1 MTMQNKRL
9 SLIFGTIGGMLLV
22 PFIAMQFTHEVNWS
36 AADFIIAALLLSA
49 AGLGIELVLRKV
61 TSTRNRLIVCGIIML
76 LLVLV
81 WAELAV
87 GIFGT
92 RFAGS

>member
-22 PFIAMQFTHEVNWS
+22 PFIAMQFTREVNWS

-49 AGLGIELVLRKV
+49 AGLGIELVLRKL
-61 TSTRNRLIVCGIIML
+61 TSTRNGLIVCGIIML